1 MLDTSGIVRSAS
13 EAAGAFWQTSPAS
26 LLGQPIANLF
36 VFEVTS
42 QDEGWAE
49 AQWEAILSAAL
60 NRSLPLQAQPFESAP
75 VNAVLEIQP
84 AHGELSAY
92 FAQIYLASAIVT
104 PTISAVPSASGESG
118 PDLLATRSTI
128 GFFDLDLK
136 TGVTR
141 YSPGWKRL
149 LGYADTELADT
160 YETWLEL
167 IHPEDTSA
175 APDHVSKRTGG
186 DSRNFAVEFRMR
198 HRLGHY
204 VWIECIGTQL
214 LQDDT
219 VQRVLGIHRD
229 ITEQK
234 ETEERGIANEERLQ
248 RLSEEG
254 HLAIFD
260 LDFITQTHWFS
271 ESCQILF
278 GGESGQTSLDTLL
291 HALPETITGN
301 GAVAFFSAPSP
312 GEHFF
317 TQALTLRTPNG
328 NTTPVLL
335 GAHRQWSRKQELLRA
350 VGFVVQL
357 PSNIGAGSNLVP
369 PVVLPA
375 LFEALGESIIVTD
388 SHTRI
393 VYLNAKAETLTG
405 CTLDEAV
412 KLKLGDVFKLVRKD
426 DGKPDD
432 TALDLILATEEKPRL
447 YSEHSL
453 VTTVGTAPTPI
464 IWTARQIWDDKG
476 GSAGVV
482 VVFRNPAEMSL
493 SPEEIVRANR
503 FESLGQLAGGI
514 AHDFNNLLTTILGGI
529 SQAKD
534 NRDYSKLTD
543 AESACLAAKLLTR
556 QLLTFSKGSSAASQQ
571 VVATADVLN
580 DAVRVAA
587 AGSTAIVTVETAA
600 DTAPIQVDRGQIL
613 QVFQNLI
620 INAMQAM
627 PDQSKGQVRLR
638 ASNLTLADGDVPPL
652 PAGPYVQMEVQDNG
666 SGIAKENLEKIFEP
680 FFTTKKH
687 GTGLGLATV
696 LSIVRKH
703 SGQIGVDSTVG
714 AGTTFTLFLP
724 QATRPL
730 EVPVRR
736 APTLRFGTGRLLFMD
751 DDPKIC
757 DLTAGM
763 LTSLDYTYDI
773 VKNGADAITFYK
785 RYLNIGRPYDAVIL
799 DLNIVGGMG
808 GEECFKALRDLHP
821 DVRAIVSSGYDSDE
835 MAQRYFD
842 MGFVGYLAKP
852 YRAAELGKVI
862 KSSLG

>member
-1 MLDTSGIVRSAS
+1 MLDASGIVRSAG
-13 EAAGAFWQTSPAS
+13 ETAGTFWQTSPAS
-26 LLGQPIANLF
+26 LVGQPVANLF

-42 QDEGWAE
+42 QEDGWAE
-49 AQWEAILSAAL
+49 AQWEALLAAAL

-75 VNAVLEIQP
+75 VNALLEIQP
-84 AHGELSAY
+84 AHGEPAAY
-92 FAQIYLASAIVT
+92 FAQVRPASAIVL
-104 PTISAVPSASGESG
+104 PTVAAAPSANGESG
-118 PDLLATRSTI
+118 PDLLAARSTI

-136 TGVTR
+136 AGVAR

-149 LGYADTELADT
+149 LGYADTELAGT
-160 YETWLEL
+160 YETWLKL

-175 APDHVSKRTGG
+175 APDRVGKRTGE

-204 VWIECIGTQL
+204 VWIECIGTRL
-214 LQDDT
+214 LQGDT

-248 RLSEEG
+248 RLSEDG
-254 HLAIFD
+254 QLAIFD

-271 ESCQILF
+271 ESCQALF
-278 GGESGQTSLDTLL
+278 GGESGQTSLDTFL
-291 HALPETITGN
+291 HALPEAAAGSGVAAFLSTPSTGE
-301 GAVAFFSAPSP
+301 P
-312 GEHFF
+312 FF
-317 TQALTLRTPNG
+317 TQPLILRTPDG
-328 NTTPVLL
+328 KTAPVLL

-357 PSNIGAGSNLVP
+357 PAGAGASDGLVP

-375 LFEALGESIIVTD
+375 LFSALGEGVIITD
-388 SHTRI
+388 KHSRI
-393 VYLNAKAETLTG
+393 VYLNPKAETLTG
-405 CTLDEAV
+405 CVLDETV
-412 KLKLGDVFKLVRKD
+412 KLKLGDVFKLVRQD
-426 DGKPDD
+426 DGKPDG

-447 YSEHSL
+447 YSEHALTSAA
-453 VTTVGTAPTPI
+453 GTAPAPI

-482 VVFRNPAEMSL
+482 VIFRNPVEMSL

-514 AHDFNNLLTTILGGI
+514 AHDFNNLLTTILGGL

-534 NRDYSKLTD
+534 NRDYSKLND

-587 AGSTAIVTVETAA
+587 AGSTAVVTVEAAA
-600 DTAPIQVDRGQIL
+600 DTAPIHVDRGQIL

-627 PDQSKGQVRLR
+627 PDQSKGRLQLR
-638 ASNLTLADGDVPPL
+638 ASNLALADGDVPPL
-652 PAGPYVQMEVQDNG
+652 PAGPYVQIEVQDNG
-666 SGIAKENLEKIFEP
+666 GGIAKENLEKIFEP
-680 FFTTKKH
+680 FFTTKKQ

-703 SGQIGVDSTVG
+703 GGQIGVDSTVG
-714 AGTTFTLFLP
+714 AGTTFTLFFP
-724 QATRPL
+724 QATRPV

-763 LTSLDYTYDI
+763 LTSLDYTFDI

-835 MAQRYFD
+835 MARRYYD

-852 YRAAELGKVI
+852 YRAAELGKAI
-862 KSSLG
+862 KTALG